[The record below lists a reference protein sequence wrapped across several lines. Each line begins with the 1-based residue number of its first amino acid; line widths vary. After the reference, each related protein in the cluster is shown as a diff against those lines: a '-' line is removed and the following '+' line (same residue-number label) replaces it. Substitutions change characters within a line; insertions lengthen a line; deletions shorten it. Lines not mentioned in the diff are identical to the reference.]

1 MAKKKTDKRD
11 LQTVLET
18 CNNPMAYRDEFE
30 TICGIIASHKNRAMR
45 AVHNES
51 LLMIWKV
58 GAFVSD
64 RLKRA
69 VWGDGVVRMLA
80 DYIRTRNPKTKGW
93 SYSTIYR
100 MVRFYE
106 MYSSDGF
113 TQTVSRYGMQ
123 NYLSGTEQKKLPS
136 KDTEIV
142 PIELAQRGK
151 DKFVS
156 IGLTQKGKDKI
167 MPFEMAQFTN
177 NELVSFEMIQIPNV
191 LFATGWSNHQLIMG
205 RCKTNEQ
212 KLFYILYAGREQ
224 LEYKELQRAL
234 KTDAMSS
241 ILGSKKMQSEMMKQ
255 KYPRSGVMFKDTVYL
270 DMFGLPVKYRESKLR
285 KKIIAHMKDFILEM
299 GKDFLFIDEEHRL
312 TVGGKTFK
320 VDLLFYHRLLQCMV
334 AVELKTDEFQP
345 KDLGQLEFYLEALD
359 QEERRSN
366 ENPSIGII
374 LCKDADMEVVRYA
387 LNRSMSPTMVAL
399 YKEQLQ
405 VGGVIQRSLEE
416 FCRFVSEGKQ

>member
-1 MAKKKTDKRD
+1 
-11 LQTVLET
+11 
-18 CNNPMAYRDEFE
+18 
-30 TICGIIASHKNRAMR
+30 
-45 AVHNES
+45 
-51 LLMIWKV
+51 
-58 GAFVSD
+58 
-64 RLKRA
+64 
-69 VWGDGVVRMLA
+69 
-80 DYIRTRNPKTKGW
+80 
-93 SYSTIYR
+93 
-100 MVRFYE
+100 

-136 KDTEIV
+136 KDSEIV

-151 DKFVS
+151 DKIVS

-167 MPFEMAQFTN
+167 MPFEMAQ
-177 NELVSFEMIQIPNV
+177 IPNV

-205 RCKTNEQ
+205 HCKTNEQ